1 MKITEDSLQVR
12 LGREHCGSGA
22 LTLLLEHY
30 NVSQFEAQR
39 HMDKPDRNTPP
50 DALLLLGT
58 RCPHCPTVLNA
69 LSAMVKAGIIG
80 TFRAVNIEQRPD
92 IAQELGVRSV
102 PWVRIGPFELEGLRS
117 EKELREWAEKAGTPA
132 GLSAWL
138 GELLTTGRINQALA
152 LVRSEPEAPEALL
165 QLFADPATQLNTR
178 IGISAIMEDLAGT
191 EQLRGLTG
199 RLGEL
204 TRHAEARIRGDACH
218 YLELAGDPAT
228 VEYLKPRLQDP
239 DAEVREVA
247 QEALQHLQQQPDA

>member
-1 MKITEDSLQVR
+1 
-12 LGREHCGSGA
+12 
-22 LTLLLEHY
+22 
-30 NVSQFEAQR
+30 
-39 HMDKPDRNTPP
+39 MDTPDRNTPP

-69 LSAMVKAGIIG
+69 LAAMVKAGVIG
-80 TFRAVNIEQRPD
+80 TLRAVNIEQRPD

-117 EKELREWAEKAGTPA
+117 EKELRDWAEKAGTPA

-138 GELLTTGRINQALA
+138 DELLSTGRIDRALA
-152 LVRSEPEAPEALL
+152 LVRSEPEAPAALL
-165 QLFADPATQLNTR
+165 QLFAAPETQLNTR

-191 EQLRGLTG
+191 EKLRGLAG

-204 TRHAEARIRGDACH
+204 TRHDEARIRGDACH
-218 YLELAGDPAT
+218 YLGLAGDPAA
-228 VEYLKPRLQDP
+228 VEYLRPRLEDP

-247 QEALQHLQQQPDA
+247 QEALQQLQT

>member
-1 MKITEDSLQVR
+1 
-12 LGREHCGSGA
+12 
-22 LTLLLEHY
+22 
-30 NVSQFEAQR
+30 
-39 HMDKPDRNTPP
+39 MDKPDRITPP

-69 LSAMVKAGIIG
+69 LAAMVKSGTIG

-117 EKELREWAEKAGTPA
+117 EKELRDWAEKAGTPA

-138 GELLTTGRINQALA
+138 GELLSTGRIKQAQALI
-152 LVRSEPEAPEALL
+152 RSEPEALEALL
-165 QLFADPATQLNTR
+165 QLFSDPATQLNTR

-191 EQLRGLTG
+191 VQLKGIAG
-199 RLGEL
+199 RLGAL
-204 TRHAEARIRGDACH
+204 TRNKEARIRGDACH
-218 YLELAGDPAT
+218 YLELAGDPAAA
-228 VEYLKPRLQDP
+228 EYLIPLLKDP

-247 QEALQHLQQQPDA
+247 QEALQHLEGGG